1 MSLRRRTEIAIPDA
15 VQSTLRHTLADND
28 VKGSDDQE
36 DDGSQEGARDELD
49 LSRQQDESAHDAD
62 KHEDDEGERETIILL
77 GAKTMIGE
85 LTFASGTRRHSA
97 SCRASMTV
105 VGHEI
110 EHSAL
115 RALCEKDLVLG
126 YKVMRNIARICAV
139 RLERTLKI
147 NSDTVAALQMCAK
160 KRNTAVVFN

>member
-1 MSLRRRTEIAIPDA
+1 
-15 VQSTLRHTLADND
+15 
-28 VKGSDDQE
+28 VKDSDDQE
-36 DDGSQEGARDELD
+36 DDGNQEGEREGEGGEE
-49 LSRQQDESAHDAD
+49 ESGQDAD
-62 KHEDDEGERETIILL
+62 KQEDDEGERETIILL

-160 KRNTAVVFN
+160 KRNTAVAFN

>member
-28 VKGSDDQE
+28 VKDSDDQE
-36 DDGSQEGARDELD
+36 DDGNQEGGREEGK
-49 LSRQQDESAHDAD
+49 DESEHDAD

-115 RALCEKDLVLG
+115 RSLCEKDLVLG

-160 KRNTAVVFN
+160 NRNTAVVYN

>member
-1 MSLRRRTEIAIPDA
+1 MSLRRRTEIATPDA

-28 VKGSDDQE
+28 LNDSDD
-36 DDGSQEGARDELD
+36 GNQEGGRDELD
-49 LSRQQDESAHDAD
+49 FSRPQDESAHDTE

-85 LTFASGTRRHSA
+85 LEFASGTRRHSA

-139 RLERTLKI
+139 RLHRTLKI
-147 NSDTVAALQMCAK
+147 NSDTVAALQMCTK

>member
-1 MSLRRRTEIAIPDA
+1 MVR
-15 VQSTLRHTLADND
+15 STLRHTLADND
-28 VKGSDDQE
+28 MTESDDQV
-36 DDGSQEGARDELD
+36 DNGNHEGGGDELEEER
-49 LSRQQDESAHDAD
+49 RQQDESARDTD

-147 NSDTVAALQMCAK
+147 NSDTVAALQMCTK

>member
-28 VKGSDDQE
+28 VKDSDDQE
-36 DDGSQEGARDELD
+36 DDGNQEGEREGEGGEE
-49 LSRQQDESAHDAD
+49 ESGQDAD
-62 KHEDDEGERETIILL
+62 KQEDDEGERETIILL

-85 LTFASGTRRHSA
+85 LEFASGTRRHSA
-97 SCRASMTV
+97 SCTASMTV

-160 KRNTAVVFN
+160 KRNTAVAFN

>member
-1 MSLRRRTEIAIPDA
+1 MSLRRRTEIATPDA
-15 VQSTLRHTLADND
+15 VRSTLRHTLADKD
-28 VKGSDDQE
+28 MTDSDDQE
-36 DDGSQEGARDELD
+36 DF
-49 LSRQQDESAHDAD
+49 SRQQDESAHDTD
-62 KHEDDEGERETIILL
+62 KHEDDEGEREIVILL

-85 LTFASGTRRHSA
+85 LEFASGTRRHSA
-97 SCRASMTV
+97 SCTASMTV

-147 NSDTVAALQMCAK
+147 NSDTVAALQMCSQ
-160 KRNTAVVFN
+160 KRNT